1 MHIHTQREVYKLGGP
16 DVTADQFKSSLEQ
29 FLSQLAQGSLAPS
42 GECHQLA
49 CLECKGG
56 GGYPFA
62 SIAKRNRQS
71 SESGITVCMYI
82 YMYVAVTLMIGEQ
95 VSGMWQANIWL
106 ATRVLFAMRMV

>member
-56 GGYPFA
+56 GG
-62 SIAKRNRQS
+62 
-71 SESGITVCMYI
+71 
-82 YMYVAVTLMIGEQ
+82 VTLLLVLPSAIGKALNQ
-95 VSGMWQANIWL
+95 GSLYVCTYICMWQSHL
-106 ATRVLFAMRMV
+106 